1 MSFADPEVK
10 LIDLT
15 GDGLTDV
22 LRTGTS
28 FECYFNDRDPD
39 QAWDND
45 KPLGQIDHSPRHP
58 TTNVPDVRFS
68 DPRVRTADM
77 TGDGLQDI
85 VLVHSGSID
94 YWPNLVLRSGNT
106 YAPEPT
112 QPNDHCV
119 DVCSTM
125 RCIAC
130 ARLLVLD
137 GLDWVRK
144 PRRAG
149 FGEAKVRRRE

>member
-1 MSFADPEVK
+1 MLFQRPRPRQS
-10 LIDLT
+10 
-15 GDGLTDV
+15 
-22 LRTGTS
+22 
-28 FECYFNDRDPD
+28 
-39 QAWDND
+39 
-45 KPLGQIDHSPRHP
+45 LGQRHADTALEQSPRRISRKQHEDF
-58 TTNVPDVRFS
+58 PDVRFS

-112 QPNDHCV
+112 QPNDPCV